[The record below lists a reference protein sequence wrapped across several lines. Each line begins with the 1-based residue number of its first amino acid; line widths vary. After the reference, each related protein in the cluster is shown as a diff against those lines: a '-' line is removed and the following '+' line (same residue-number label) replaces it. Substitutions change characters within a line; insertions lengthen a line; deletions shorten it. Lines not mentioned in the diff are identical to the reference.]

1 MYDIITIGS
10 STIDCF
16 VDTGK
21 KLFQCSEMHEGECFV
36 HVPFGSKVIADKLTF
51 MTGGGGSNSAVS
63 FSRLGLRTA
72 YIGKIG
78 GEQGKVIL
86 DELKKEKVDLSLIV
100 PAEDAGFSVIL
111 DAKGQDRT
119 VITYK
124 ASNNL
129 LKYNQIKK
137 SKLKTKWFYMAS
149 MMGESYKSMLKLVDY
164 ARKNNIKIAFNPSSY
179 IAKQGHRKLK
189 KLLSCA
195 DVLVLNKEEAGELLG
210 KNYPIKTA
218 LKKLKSFVK
227 NMIVVTDGGNGCHCL
242 ADEYYYHIGTSG
254 KKPKETTGAGDAFAS
269 GFVAGLIKKKDIPYA
284 LKMGQANSESVIM
297 KMGAKNDLLT
307 YSQMTRAVK
316 KAKRRVVSKKI

>member
-21 KLFQCSEMHEGECFV
+21 GLFQSPEMHNGNCFV
-36 HVPFGSKVIADKLTF
+36 HVPFGSKIIADKLTF
-51 MTGGGGSNSAVS
+51 MTGGGGSNTAVS
-63 FSRLGLRTA
+63 FSRLGLKTA
-72 YIGKIG
+72 YIGKVG
-78 GEQGKVIL
+78 GEQGKIIL
-86 DELKKEKVDLSLIV
+86 NELRKEKVDLSLIV

-129 LKYNQIKK
+129 LKYNEIKK

-149 MMGESYKSMLKLVDY
+149 MVGESYKSMLKLVDY
-164 ARKNNIKIAFNPSSY
+164 ACKNNIRIAFNPSSY
-179 IAKQGHRKLK
+179 IAKQGHKKLK
-189 KLLSCA
+189 KFLSCA

-210 KNYPIKTA
+210 KDYPIKTT
-218 LKKLKSFVK
+218 LKKLKLFVK
-227 NMIVVTDGGNGCHCL
+227 DIIVVTDGENGCHCL
-242 ADEYYYHIGTSG
+242 ADKYYHIGTSG

-269 GFVAGLIKKKDIPYA
+269 GFVAGLIKGKDIVYA

-307 YSQMTRAVK
+307 NSQMNNAVK
-316 KAKRRVVSKKI
+316 KANRRVTSKNI